1 MSKPL
6 SENKNL
12 EIATLA
18 GGCFWCTEA
27 AFSIIK
33 GVERIEP
40 GYTGGLV
47 DNPSYDEVSTGT
59 TGHAEAAQIFYDP
72 KIISYKEILE
82 IFFTMHDP
90 TTLNRQ
96 GADVGTQYRSAIFY
110 STPEQK
116 AIAEKLIE
124 ELTKE
129 EIWNKPIVT
138 KVEPLKVFYNA
149 ETYHK
154 DYYKKHPKEPYCQ
167 AVIAP
172 KIAKLQAHFIDK
184 IKVPLWHPKLKWT
197 MLMRFLRQ
205 IEGASDKNFLPIIGP
220 FKGKYLG
227 EEVRKAKPQRVLEV
241 GTLIGYSTILMGKEM
256 EGKSEIV
263 TIEIHRDE
271 AELAEKNIVRSNIP
285 PKVKIITGDA
295 LEVIPTLEGQFDF
308 AFIDARKT
316 NISSTSS

>member
-1 MSKPL
+1 MSQPL
-6 SENKNL
+6 NENKNL

-40 GYTGGLV
+40 GYTGGVV
-47 DNPSYDEVSTGT
+47 DNPTYEDVSTGT

-110 STPEQK
+110 STQEQK
-116 AIAEKLIE
+116 ATAEKLIG

-138 KVEPLKVFYNA
+138 KVETLKVFFNA

-154 DYYKKHPKEPYCQ
+154 DYYKRHPKEPYCQ

-184 IKVPLWHPKLKWT
+184 IKVPL
-197 MLMRFLRQ
+197 
-205 IEGASDKNFLPIIGP
+205 
-220 FKGKYLG
+220 
-227 EEVRKAKPQRVLEV
+227 
-241 GTLIGYSTILMGKEM
+241 
-256 EGKSEIV
+256 
-263 TIEIHRDE
+263 
-271 AELAEKNIVRSNIP
+271 
-285 PKVKIITGDA
+285 
-295 LEVIPTLEGQFDF
+295 
-308 AFIDARKT
+308 
-316 NISSTSS
+316 

>member
-1 MSKPL
+1 MSQPL
-6 SENKNL
+6 NENKNL

-40 GYTGGLV
+40 GYTGGVV
-47 DNPSYDEVSTGT
+47 DNPTYEDVSTGT
-59 TGHAEAAQIFYDP
+59 TGHVEAAQIFYDP

-110 STPEQK
+110 STQEQK
-116 AIAEKLIE
+116 ATAEKLIG

-138 KVEPLKVFYNA
+138 KVETLKVFFNA

-154 DYYKKHPKEPYCQ
+154 DYYKRYPKELYCQ

-184 IKVPLWHPKLKWT
+184 IKVPL
-197 MLMRFLRQ
+197 
-205 IEGASDKNFLPIIGP
+205 
-220 FKGKYLG
+220 
-227 EEVRKAKPQRVLEV
+227 
-241 GTLIGYSTILMGKEM
+241 
-256 EGKSEIV
+256 
-263 TIEIHRDE
+263 
-271 AELAEKNIVRSNIP
+271 
-285 PKVKIITGDA
+285 
-295 LEVIPTLEGQFDF
+295 
-308 AFIDARKT
+308 
-316 NISSTSS
+316 